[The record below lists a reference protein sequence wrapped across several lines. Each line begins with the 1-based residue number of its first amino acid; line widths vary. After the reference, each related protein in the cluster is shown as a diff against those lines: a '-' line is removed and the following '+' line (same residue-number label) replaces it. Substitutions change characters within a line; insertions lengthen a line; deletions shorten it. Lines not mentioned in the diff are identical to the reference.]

1 MKKEIK
7 LESKSPKFEIRH
19 IQMSDLKGYWECIN
33 NSQTRKGFLST
44 PKSLA
49 EAKKKLRE
57 YIHNRRKI
65 PIESEFFAIVYQNQ
79 FAGFISLKD
88 LNKKY
93 LLHKCTIGYCI
104 HPKFR
109 GKGIA
114 TAAVKIITKYGFKK
128 YKLKRIEGY
137 CRTFNKASAR
147 VLEKVGY
154 KLEGILRKNKF
165 KDGEYLDDMVWAK
178 VK

>member
-1 MKKEIK
+1 MKTILK
-7 LESKSPKFEIRH
+7 SKNPKFELRH
-19 IQMSDLKGYWECIN
+19 IEMSDLKGYWECIN
-33 NSQTRKGFLST
+33 NPQTKKGFLNT

-49 EAKKKLRE
+49 EAKETLQE
-57 YIHNRRKI
+57 YINNMKKI
-65 PIESEFFAIVYQNQ
+65 PIESEFFAIIYQNQ

-93 LLHKCTIGYCI
+93 FEHKCDIGYCI

-114 TAAVKIITKYGFKK
+114 TASVNLITKYGFKK
-128 YKLKRIEGY
+128 YNLKRIEGY

-147 VLEKVGY
+147 VLEKAGY
-154 KLEGILRKNKF
+154 KLEGILRKNKH
-165 KDGEYLDDMVWAK
+165 KDGKYLDDMIWAK